1 MENNRKTQSA
11 GEEVEYKKKQGPI
24 QNLQHLLEQ
33 KDKDSD
39 MGT

>member
-1 MENNRKTQSA
+1 MANNRKTQIE
-11 GEEVEYKKKQGPI
+11 GEEVEYMKKQGPI